1 MHAYDEV
8 LVYLSEQVKLAQ
20 QIFIEYLLCAR
31 VSVKMFILL
40 QDPETFSIH

>member
-20 QIFIEYLLCAR
+20 QIFIEHLLCAR